1 MKFFK
6 KIYKQKSYKT
16 QNTVTAILIILA
28 LAIMIVPVILS
39 GCSLTDG
46 IGTLNLDASSAGSN
60 AGSAPDNSQEGES
73 SENQGAE
80 TVEDINKK
88 TLVIGMDTTYPPF
101 EYVEN
106 GEVMGFDLDL
116 IEEIAS
122 RMDKQI
128 EIMPIEWDQDFKAL
142 REGGVDVIIS
152 AVPYNIDKEDLVDF
166 SETYFH
172 MKYLLITLAGS
183 DIKTKEDL
191 YGKKAGML
199 EATNCCIDEEYL
211 NKFDIVKY
219 NNVIDMID
227 ALKNKEIAAV
237 LLNLPIAANLLH
249 DNSDIYVIL
258 DEIESSKNFAIVFNE
273 GSQLK
278 KEFDSI
284 ISGMI
289 KDGTLQQI
297 YEKWFGSL

>member
-28 LAIMIVPVILS
+28 LTIMIVPAILS

-166 SETYFH
+166 SETYFN

-191 YGKKAGML
+191 YGKKAGLL

-211 NKFDIVKY
+211 NKFDIVRY

-237 LLNLPIAANLLH
+237 ILNLPIAANLLH

>member
-28 LAIMIVPVILS
+28 LATMIVPAILS

-166 SETYFH
+166 SETYFN

-191 YGKKAGML
+191 YGKKAGLL

-211 NKFDIVKY
+211 NKFDIVRY

-237 LLNLPIAANLLH
+237 ILNLPIAANLLH